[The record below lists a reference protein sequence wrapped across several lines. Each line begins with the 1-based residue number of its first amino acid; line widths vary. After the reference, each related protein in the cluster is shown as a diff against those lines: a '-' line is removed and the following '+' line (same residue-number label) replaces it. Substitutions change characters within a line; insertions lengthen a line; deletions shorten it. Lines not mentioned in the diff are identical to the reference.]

1 MYHRV
6 PVRVASW
13 LLLAVSAVACAKR
26 EEAVPEPPPLPPT
39 VTITASDY
47 VFAAPDT
54 IPAGVVKVR
63 LVNRGPSLHHVQF
76 IRLGAGKTLDSL
88 RAALQHPGPPP
99 TWMTPVPGPN
109 PPAPNASSE
118 LVVKLAAGN
127 YAIVCFVPD
136 DHGVPHF
143 AKGMAR
149 PVVVAA
155 RPGATAA
162 EPAADVQVDLTDYA
176 FTFSK
181 DITAGRHT
189 LKIVNAGQ
197 QPHELFIAK
206 LDSGVTA
213 QQLVQFVTGGMKGRP
228 PALPLGGASG
238 MIPGEHAFFSL
249 NFTPGEYAILCFLP
263 DAKDGREHVTHGMVR
278 QIHVS

>member
-1 MYHRV
+1 MRHRATSSAAGLV
-6 PVRVASW
+6 
-13 LLLAVSAVACAKR
+13 LLAVSAVACSKR
-26 EEAVPEPPPLPPT
+26 EPAVSESSPMPPT
-39 VTITASDY
+39 VTITASDFA
-47 VFAAPDT
+47 FAAPDT
-54 IPAGVVKVR
+54 IPGGVVRIR

-76 IRLGAGKTLDSL
+76 IQLGAGRTLDSL
-88 RAALQHPGPPP
+88 VAALQHPGPPP
-99 TWMTPVPGPN
+99 AWMKPVPGPN
-109 PPAPNASSE
+109 PPAPNASTE
-118 LVVKLAAGN
+118 LVVDLAAGN

-143 AKGMAR
+143 AHGMVR
-149 PVVVAA
+149 PLVVRAPA
-155 RPGATAA
+155 GAVVP

-181 DITAGRHT
+181 DVAAGPHT

-206 LDSGVTA
+206 LDSGATA
-213 QQLVQFVTGGMKGRP
+213 QQLARYVLGGMRGRP

-238 MIPGEHAFFSL
+238 MVPGEHAFLTMTFA
-249 NFTPGEYAILCFLP
+249 PGDYAILCFLP
-263 DAKDGREHVTHGMVR
+263 DAKDGKEHVTHGMVK

>member
-1 MYHRV
+1 MPRRA
-6 PVRVASW
+6 PIRVASL

-26 EEAVPEPPPLPPT
+26 EQAASEPPPQPPT
-39 VTITASDY
+39 VTITASDF
-47 VFAAPDT
+47 VFDAPDT

-63 LVNRGPSLHHVQF
+63 LINRGPSLHHVQF
-76 IRLGAGKTLDSL
+76 ILLGAGKTIDSL

-99 TWMTPVPGPN
+99 AWMKPVPGPN

-118 LVVKLAAGN
+118 VVVDLAAGN

-143 AKGMAR
+143 ARGMAR
-149 PVVVAA
+149 PVIAVARA
-155 RPGATAA
+155 GAAAA
-162 EPAADVQVDLTDYA
+162 EPVADVQVDLSDYA
-176 FTFSK
+176 FALSK
-181 DITAGRHT
+181 EITAGRHT

-206 LDSGVTA
+206 LDSGATA
-213 QQLVQFVTGGMKGRP
+213 QQLVQYVLGGMKGRP

-238 MIPGEHAFFSL
+238 MVPGEHAFVAMR
-249 NFTPGEYAILCFLP
+249 FTPGDYAILCFLP
-263 DAKDGREHVTHGMVR
+263 DAKDGQEHVKHGMVK